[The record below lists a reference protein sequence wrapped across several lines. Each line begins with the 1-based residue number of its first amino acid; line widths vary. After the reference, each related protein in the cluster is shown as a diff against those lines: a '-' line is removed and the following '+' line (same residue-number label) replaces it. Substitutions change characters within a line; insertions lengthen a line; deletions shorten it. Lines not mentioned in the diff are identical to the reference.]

1 MFEMCNILALWNL
14 GAPELIVIL
23 LIALVLFGRKLPE
36 VARGLGKSLNEFK
49 KGMKETQDDIENKV
63 NDKDKDEQPKP

>member
-1 MFEMCNILALWNL
+1 MAWSIGM
-14 GAPELIVIL
+14 PELIVIL

-36 VARGLGKSLNEFK
+36 VARSLGKSLNEFK

-63 NDKDKDEQPKP
+63 NDKDEKPKS

>member
-1 MFEMCNILALWNL
+1 MFSIMDNILAWSV
-14 GAPELIVIL
+14 GTPELVVIL

-36 VARGLGKSLNEFK
+36 VARSLGRSLNEFK

-63 NDKDKDEQPKP
+63 NDKDEKPKD

>member
-1 MFEMCNILALWNL
+1 MFGIMDNILAWSI
-14 GAPELIVIL
+14 GMPELIVIL

-36 VARGLGKSLNEFK
+36 VARSLGKSLNEFK

-63 NDKDKDEQPKP
+63 NDKDEKPKS